1 MSLKVKLPEMTDWHT
16 VNSQGQR
23 PPLRNCIFVHS
34 GRMSHTPRTARS
46 MSPLNLVVFVKM
58 VVSSNRIYKMHEI
71 TLIHV
76 ISTHCR
82 IQMASYYTIIA
93 FQILSP
99 ICTFEDILK
108 TKYLFRLP
116 MSMSRFQTFSSR
128 FKSVGTQ
135 KSCQP
140 TN

>member
-1 MSLKVKLPEMTDWHT
+1 M
-16 VNSQGQR
+16 
-23 PPLRNCIFVHS
+23 FFS
-34 GRMSHTPRTARS
+34 GRLKFEYEIAFPYILVECHTLSDSPVNVLIESRS
-46 MSPLNLVVFVKM
+46 LRQNGT
-58 VVSSNRIYKMHEI
+58 VSSNRIYKMHKI

-82 IQMASYYTIIA
+82 KETASYYTIIA

-108 TKYLFRLP
+108 IKHLFRL
-116 MSMSRFQTFSSR
+116 FKTFSSR

-135 KSCQP
+135 DSPANLQTEVILLRFFP
-140 TN
+140 SEI